1 MIKKIAL
8 GVAALVVLGAALGLY
23 GIWHIGAWN
32 LVFENRTHETEPPAL
47 PDALARPAVLL
58 FTKTN
63 GFRHKEALA
72 AGVPFLEAI
81 AERRGWSLFHTENGA
96 VMNDEQLARFDAI
109 VFFQTSGDTLD
120 EAQEAAFERFLRSG
134 GGWFGVHAAGDG
146 SHADWTW
153 YVDTLIGTP
162 YIAHILNPQFQ
173 TARVV
178 VEDANHPA
186 TRDLPSEWMHEEEW
200 YSWERSPRGAGMHV
214 LASVDERTYSPEIA
228 IAGREKDLRMGDDH
242 PMVWTSCVGR
252 GRTIYAGFG
261 HQAEAYETDTFR
273 ALFEGAIAW
282 AARVEGD
289 GCS

>member
-1 MIKKIAL
+1 MTPYLITTRGRRASRGSIPRAL
-8 GVAALVVLGAALGLY
+8 AALRGPNRAHERLDSGREDRVLAVGVGQRVLDLDVG
-23 GIWHIGAWN
+23 G
-32 LVFENRTHETEPPAL
+32 
-47 PDALARPAVLL
+47 DALA
-58 FTKTN
+58 
-63 GFRHKEALA
+63 
-72 AGVPFLEAI
+72 
-81 AERRGWSLFHTENGA
+81 
-96 VMNDEQLARFDAI
+96 
-109 VFFQTSGDTLD
+109 LD
-120 EAQEAAFERFLRSG
+120 I
-134 GGWFGVHAAGDG
+134 HAAGDG

-214 LASVDERTYSPEIA
+214 LVTVDEHTYSPEIA
-228 IAGREKDLRMGDDH
+228 IAGREQDLRMGDDH